1 MKLSKRQ
8 FCIAVN
14 TYKEMLEEE
23 NHLLDALEIGPDWKP
38 GEWINSYYELLTDL
52 CELEVDELYGSDL
65 DWFCFDAKFGANKDM
80 NKIFDTETGR
90 TWHIESPEILYDFI
104 TRND

>member
-8 FCIAVN
+8 FCIAVE

-23 NHLLDALEIGPDWKP
+23 NRLLDALEIGPDWKP
-38 GEWINSYYELLTDL
+38 GEWINSYYELLSDL
-52 CELEVDELYGSDL
+52 CELEIDDLYGSDL

-90 TWHIESPEILYDFI
+90 TWRIENPGLLYDFI